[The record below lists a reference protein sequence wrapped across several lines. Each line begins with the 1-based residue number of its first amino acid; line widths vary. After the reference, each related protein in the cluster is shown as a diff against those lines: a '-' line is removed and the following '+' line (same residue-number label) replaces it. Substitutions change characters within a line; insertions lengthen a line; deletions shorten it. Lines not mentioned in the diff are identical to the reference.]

1 LDARSQEGVFVGR
14 CITQNA
20 FRVYIP
26 SAKKILISKDVK
38 VDETM
43 VYNDMKKQS
52 KEPQTDKP
60 VFQELDLNEA
70 STDINI
76 PQEISR
82 PLDDGIQDDAII
94 NNEAIDE
101 EIVHDTSP
109 NAINASSRVEIDRQV
124 NNEKTRQSASR
135 QNFFDRNLQYRQSI
149 AKQAII
155 FGVPSTTSNSSTKSR
170 PIEPSSYLEAISCV
184 DSEFWIPAIIE
195 EYESL
200 IQNNT
205 WDLCQLPL
213 GRKAIQ
219 GKWVLKYKTGF
230 KSTSQDTKPAL
241 SSKDIHKYQ
250 GWITPRPTLQ

>member
-52 KEPQTDKP
+52 KEPQTYKP
-60 VFQELDLNEA
+60 VFPELDIKEA

-76 PQEISR
+76 PQEMSR
-82 PLDDGIQDDAII
+82 PLDDGIQDCAII

-109 NAINASSRVEIDRQV
+109 NAINASSRVEIDRQ
-124 NNEKTRQSASR
+124 
-135 QNFFDRNLQYRQSI
+135 
-149 AKQAII
+149 
-155 FGVPSTTSNSSTKSR
+155 TTSNSSTKSR
-170 PIEPSSYLEAISCV
+170 PIEPSSYLEAISCA

-230 KSTSQDTKPAL
+230 KSTPQDTKPAL
-241 SSKDIHKYQ
+241 SSKDIRKYQ